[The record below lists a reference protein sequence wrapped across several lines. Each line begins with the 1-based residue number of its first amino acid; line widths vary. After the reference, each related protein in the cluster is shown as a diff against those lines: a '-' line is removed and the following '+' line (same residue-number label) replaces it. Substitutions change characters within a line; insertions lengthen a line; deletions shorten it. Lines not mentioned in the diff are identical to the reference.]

1 MINFAR
7 NRGNGMT
14 EVVLLKREIY
24 EMQKQLQNAF
34 IKIKDLYDQLY
45 ELNKGLDK
53 KQVKDINQLEF
64 KF

>member
-1 MINFAR
+1 MTNFAR

-45 ELNKGLDK
+45 ELNKDLDK
-53 KQVKDINQLEF
+53 KQVKDLNQLEF

>member
-1 MINFAR
+1 
-7 NRGNGMT
+7 MT
-14 EVVLLKREIY
+14 EVMLLKREIY

-45 ELNKGLDK
+45 ELNKDLDK
-53 KQVKDINQLEF
+53 KQVKDLNQLEF

>member
-24 EMQKQLQNAF
+24 EMQKQLQMSF

>member
-1 MINFAR
+1 MTNFAR

-53 KQVKDINQLEF
+53 KQVKDLNQLEF

>member
-1 MINFAR
+1 
-7 NRGNGMT
+7 MT
-14 EVVLLKREIY
+14 EVMLLKREIY

-45 ELNKGLDK
+45 ELKKGPDK
-53 KQVKDINQLEF
+53 KQVKDLNQLEF

>member
-1 MINFAR
+1 
-7 NRGNGMT
+7 MT
-14 EVVLLKREIY
+14 EVMLLKREIY

-45 ELNKGLDK
+45 ELNKDLDK
-53 KQVKDINQLEF
+53 KHVKDINQIEF